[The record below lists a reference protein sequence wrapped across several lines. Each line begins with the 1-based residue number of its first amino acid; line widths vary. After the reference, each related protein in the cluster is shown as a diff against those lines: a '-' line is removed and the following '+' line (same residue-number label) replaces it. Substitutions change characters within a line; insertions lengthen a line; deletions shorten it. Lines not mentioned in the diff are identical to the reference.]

1 MIFIDV
7 PKMVTG
13 AGGYIVRVLKQ
24 LQYQEKE
31 GPVVLKVRDGILD
44 NNMTV
49 TTDVFQNITK
59 DGRHLVYNAYV
70 DGHRADWIQAFGFTL
85 SKKPETN
92 LRCLFWD
99 TDMNPL
105 VSMETKI
112 TMEVLPRHFER
123 YALALFF
130 LKVIDICKLYSEI
143 IRYRQ
148 YLNIY
153 GWNKTI
159 ILMYSQFQREV

>member
-1 MIFIDV
+1 MVFIDV
-7 PKMVTG
+7 PKMETG

-24 LQYQEKE
+24 VQYQEIE

-70 DGHRADWIQAFGFTL
+70 DGHRADWIRVFGFTL
-85 SKKPETN
+85 SKKPDTN

-99 TDMNPL
+99 IDMNPL

-123 YALALFF
+123 YALALFY
-130 LKVIDICKLYSEI
+130 LKVFDICKLYREI
-143 IRYRQ
+143 IRY
-148 YLNIY
+148 
-153 GWNKTI
+153 KTI
-159 ILMYSQFQREV
+159 ILMHLQMQREV

>member
-7 PKMVTG
+7 PKIETG

-70 DGHRADWIQAFGFTL
+70 DGPRADWIRAFGFTL
-85 SKKPETN
+85 SKKPDTN

-123 YALALFF
+123 YALAL
-130 LKVIDICKLYSEI
+130 LSYLICKLYREI

-159 ILMYSQFQREV
+159 ILMHLQFQREV

>member
-1 MIFIDV
+1 
-7 PKMVTG
+7 
-13 AGGYIVRVLKQ
+13 
-24 LQYQEKE
+24 
-31 GPVVLKVRDGILD
+31 
-44 NNMTV
+44 
-49 TTDVFQNITK
+49 
-59 DGRHLVYNAYV
+59 
-70 DGHRADWIQAFGFTL
+70 
-85 SKKPETN
+85 
-92 LRCLFWD
+92 
-99 TDMNPL
+99 MNPL

-159 ILMYSQFQREV
+159 SLMYLQFQREVWLDNVINLRQYILWYTVAKPDAIT

>member
-7 PKMVTG
+7 PKMETG
-13 AGGYIVRVLKQ
+13 AGGYIVRALKQ

-31 GPVVLKVRDGILD
+31 GSVVLKVRDGILD

-70 DGHRADWIQAFGFTL
+70 DGPRADWIRAFGFTL
-85 SKKPETN
+85 SKKPDTN

-130 LKVIDICKLYSEI
+130 LKVIDICKLNSEI

-159 ILMYSQFQREV
+159 ILMYLQFQREV